1 MSFVVKII
9 VCILIVSL
17 TNGVSAQETVNKCS
31 VKSLVGSVKIR
42 RGATVN
48 WFDAKPGMIIRERDA
63 IRTFIESEAELE
75 TSDGTNLKI
84 GENTT
89 IEMKLFFQ
97 KGDQQNTRVRI
108 MNGTLMTN
116 VKKLVGA
123 KSSFEFETPTAT
135 AAIRG
140 TIVGLDVT
148 KDKTL
153 VKVYEGTVT
162 VSSSGSNV
170 PLILKENQMT
180 SVVKGQKTFQIEI
193 IDNARERTGKNTVGD
208 SVKTGVGKA
217 DSLNAL
223 KKTDTLLKDTS
234 NIHPD
239 TLIKKETGSNVPVSG
254 LNLTVSAPGDDFTTQ
269 KPFVVVSGRVTAGAD
284 LLINGVKQ
292 QIGADGTFKIQFGI
306 KSEPGDQVIDIEAQ
320 LNGMSQ
326 KVSKIVRFKPA
337 LMLNVTA
344 PVDKQT
350 VTTTIIPV
358 SGKVTAGAVVLVNGM
373 KVLVTPDGSFGG
385 SVAIPNESGEISVEI
400 SASLDGVHMQVNR
413 VVLYK
418 PEYRF
423 TLLVPSEKQVIT
435 TTQISI
441 KGEVQP
447 SNAVVS
453 VNNKQLAVAQNG
465 SFGGF
470 IQIPDEEGPVV
481 LEFEIN
487 AYGLTRTENRTVLY
501 KRPPDVIAP
510 EIQGILPDRPLQ
522 ASMKFTV
529 IDRTPDEEIT
539 FTYEIDGVRSSET
552 GVPNSQFTVP
562 VENGTHTYVLYARDK
577 AGNMSSKLSKTVTY
591 LSTSTWNIT
600 PRKPSGV
607 EYIDIPP
614 SAPDYN
620 HKPRYTIEVS
630 IENLPDDNM
639 SLIRDVTILN
649 LTTGVAL
656 QMQTFTSNYIQRDFE
671 LVPRKANVFQIDV
684 TDINGIRKTSKVQV
698 ILR

>member
-1 MSFVVKII
+1 MSLVVKII
-9 VCILIVSL
+9 ICILIISL
-17 TNGVSAQETVNKCS
+17 TNGVSAQETVRKCN

-63 IRTFIESEAELE
+63 VRTFIESEAELE
-75 TSDGTNLKI
+75 TSEGTSLKI

-89 IEMKLFFQ
+89 IEMAQLFQ
-97 KGDQQNTRVRI
+97 KGDQKNTRVRI
-108 MNGTLMTN
+108 MNGSLMSN

-148 KDKTL
+148 KEKTL
-153 VKVYEGTVT
+153 VKVYEGTVS
-162 VSSSGSNV
+162 VSSSGSTLPV
-170 PLILKENQMT
+170 ILKENQMT

-193 IDNARERTGKNTVGD
+193 VDAARERTGQNTAAD
-208 SVKTGVGKA
+208 SVKIDLEKA
-217 DSLNAL
+217 DSLKVL

-234 NIHPD
+234 EIHPD
-239 TLIKKETGSNVPVSG
+239 TLIKRETGINVPVSG
-254 LNLTVSAPGDDFTTQ
+254 LNLFVSSPGDGFTTL
-269 KPFVVVSGRVTAGAD
+269 KPFVNVSGRVTAGAD
-284 LLINGVKQ
+284 LLINGMRQ
-292 QIGADGTFKIQFGI
+292 QISEDGSFSIQFGI
-306 KSEPGDQVIDIEAQ
+306 KSEPGDQAIEIEAQ
-320 LNGMSQ
+320 LNSKSQ
-326 KVSKIVRFKPA
+326 KVSKIVRFKPV

-344 PVDKQT
+344 PLDKQT
-350 VTTTIIPV
+350 FTKTIIPV
-358 SGKVTAGAVVLVNGM
+358 KGKVTPGAETFVNGM
-373 KVLVTPDGSFGG
+373 KVLVTSDGSFSG
-385 SVAIPNESGEISVEI
+385 SVAIPNESGEIPIDI
-400 SASLDGVHMQVNR
+400 SASLDGAQMHVNR

-423 TLLVPSEKQVIT
+423 TLLAPSEKQVIT

-447 SNAVVS
+447 SSATVS
-453 VNNKQLAVAQNG
+453 VNDRQLTVSQNG
-465 SFGGF
+465 AFGGF
-470 IQIPDEEGPVV
+470 IQIPDEEGLVV

-487 AYGLTRTENRTVLY
+487 AYGLTRTENRTVVY

-510 EIQGILPDRPLQ
+510 EIQGILPDRPTQ
-522 ASMKFTV
+522 ASMKFAV

-539 FTYEIDGVRSSET
+539 FIYEIDGVRVSET
-552 GVPNSQFTVP
+552 GVPNFPFTVP
-562 VENGTHTYVLYARDK
+562 LENGTHTYVLYARDK
-577 AGNMSSKLSKTVTY
+577 AGNVSSKLLKTITY
-591 LSTSTWNIT
+591 MSTSTWNIT

-620 HKPRYTIEVS
+620 YNPRYTIEVS

-639 SLIRDVTILN
+639 SLIREVTILN
-649 LTTGVAL
+649 QTTGVAL

-671 LVPRKANVFQIDV
+671 LAPRKANIFQIDV
-684 TDINGIRKTSKVQV
+684 TDINGVRKTIKVQV